1 MSLRTKNKTTGVG
14 RLIAPLLL
22 AITVCL
28 GGMPC
33 TLATTAYA
41 DETAETD
48 TDAAAQDTAGLEDNL
63 RAKTIEE
70 RIRMYTAQQS
80 DRREVDFLSIC
91 CDSGEIDVDMTI
103 TYANE
108 EPSKAYSPDYLYVRL
123 DVDGEEGFKWLSPV
137 VDPENGNTLS
147 YSFFLSEGRRA
158 AFWIFDYPQERTNE
172 TPPTLSLKAT
182 DRKGR
187 QVFGTVVGSFRS
199 DFEDSGDGSFYLSN
213 ARVNEDAE
221 DKAGLPNAKI
231 VLSVPPDP
239 EPEQES
245 TPDES
250 GDEEMPTTPEDDG
263 DNGDGRKINWD
274 DDGKVPQ
281 LGDAVVALS
290 FISITL
296 SIIAICIVNS
306 KKK

>member
-1 MSLRTKNKTTGVG
+1 MSLRTENKMAGLG

-22 AITVCL
+22 ATTVCL
-28 GGMPC
+28 GETPCMP
-33 TLATTAYA
+33 TISAYA
-41 DETAETD
+41 DEVTEID
-48 TDAAAQDTAGLEDNL
+48 TDARAQDTAGLEDSL
-63 RAKTIEE
+63 RARTIEE
-70 RIRMYTAQQS
+70 RIKMYTAQQS
-80 DRREVDFLSIC
+80 DTREVDFLSVC
-91 CDSGEIDVDMTI
+91 CESGDIDVDMTI
-103 TYANE
+103 TYTND
-108 EPSKAYSPDYLYVRL
+108 EPSKAYRPDYLYVRL

-147 YSFFLSEGRRA
+147 YSFFLTKGRRA
-158 AFWIFDYPQERTNE
+158 AFWIFDYPKERTNE

-182 DRKGR
+182 DRNGR

-199 DFEDSGDGSFYLSN
+199 DFEDSGDGFFYLSN

-239 EPEQES
+239 EPES
-245 TPDES
+245 TPDDG
-250 GDEEMPTTPEDDG
+250 GDEEMPTAPEDDG
-263 DNGDGRKINWD
+263 DKGGDRKINWD

-281 LGDAVVALS
+281 LGDAIVALS
-290 FISITL
+290 VISIVL